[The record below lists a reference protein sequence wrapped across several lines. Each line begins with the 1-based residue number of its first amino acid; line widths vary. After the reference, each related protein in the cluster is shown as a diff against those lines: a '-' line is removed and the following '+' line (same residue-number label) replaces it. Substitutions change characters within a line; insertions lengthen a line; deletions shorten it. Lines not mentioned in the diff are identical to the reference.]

1 MDGGNVMNNKCRVY
15 CITLFLLMFFLYAG
29 CASTQ
34 KKSKS
39 PSPECLGVWIN
50 TQYNTINNTAAKI
63 VYYPDLTWD
72 AFEYDF
78 SRKPSWRGTISI
90 VESWKDEEGCCWY
103 KVTTN
108 QLGLHFVAYELWRI
122 GEQGKVLEGVWS
134 TGIMPDYLD
143 QTSNSYTVYY
153 RQGNL
158 ARVVKAEQ

>member
-1 MDGGNVMNNKCRVY
+1 MKNKCRIY
-15 CITLFLLMFFLYAG
+15 CIALLLLMFLLHTG

-34 KKSKS
+34 NKSES
-39 PSPECLGVWIN
+39 PSLECLGVWIN
-50 TQYNTINNTAAKI
+50 TQYNAMNNTAAKI
-63 VYYPDLTWD
+63 VYYPDMTWE

-153 RQGNL
+153 RQGSL
-158 ARVVKAEQ
+158 TRVVKAEQ

>member
-1 MDGGNVMNNKCRVY
+1 MKKTSRVY
-15 CITLFLLMFFLYAG
+15 YVILLLIMFLLYAG
-29 CASTQ
+29 CATTQ
-34 KKSKS
+34 DISES

-50 TQYNTINNTAAKI
+50 TQYNTMNNTAAKI
-63 VYYPDLTWD
+63 VYYPDMTWE

-108 QLGLHFVAYELWRI
+108 QLGLNFIAYELWRI

-134 TGIMPDYLD
+134 TGLMPDYID
-143 QTSNSYTVYY
+143 QTNNAYTVYY
-153 RQGNL
+153 RQGSL
-158 ARVVKAEQ
+158 ARVAKAEQ